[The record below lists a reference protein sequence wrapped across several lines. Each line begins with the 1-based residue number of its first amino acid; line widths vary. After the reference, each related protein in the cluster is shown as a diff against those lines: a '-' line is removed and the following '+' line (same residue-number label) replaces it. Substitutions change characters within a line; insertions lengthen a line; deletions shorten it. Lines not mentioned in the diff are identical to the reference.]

1 MFKNYALPSLCY
13 TVGGGGQVKRSVVNM
28 NAIE

>member
-1 MFKNYALPSLCY
+1 MFKNYALPSLRY
-13 TVGGGGQVKRSVVNM
+13 AVGGGQVKRSIVNM